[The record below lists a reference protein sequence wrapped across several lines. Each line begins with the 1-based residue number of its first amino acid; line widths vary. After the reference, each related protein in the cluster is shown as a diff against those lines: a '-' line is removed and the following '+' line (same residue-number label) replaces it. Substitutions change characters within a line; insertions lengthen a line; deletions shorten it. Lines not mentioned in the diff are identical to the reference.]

1 MERVLR
7 EISGTKGEDEQY
19 CIMGGGGGTIFYSVP
34 NVAAI
39 IDWRRIRCAGM

>member
-1 MERVLR
+1 VGGDFEKKEGKKKRP
-7 EISGTKGEDEQY
+7 KK
-19 CIMGGGGGTIFYSVP
+19 GGGGVHDFYSVP